1 MSGFKSATRSRN
13 ALSYITSIQ
22 VLQNWRKKRPELFN
36 KSVYNQKGL
45 GFFPNSKPCK
55 NYVGAAAR

>member
-22 VLQNWRKKRPELFN
+22 VLHNWRKKRPELFN
-36 KSVYNQKGL
+36 KSVYNQMGL
-45 GFFPNSKPCK
+45 GFFPNLKSYE
-55 NYVGAAAR
+55 NYAGAAAR